1 MATAYESDLAQ
12 PTNSGPVGTAGTA
25 GTSDTA
31 HGTTQAVKERAGAI
45 WDDAKETARTKMNQ
59 QKDAAAEG
67 LGEVAGALRDA
78 ARRQSGDG
86 AGEPLARLTGSAA
99 DGLERLSSTLRNKD
113 VSAMLR
119 DMDNFARNQP
129 VAFFGLALAAGFL
142 AVRFLKAGND

>member
-1 MATAYESDLAQ
+1 MTRALLVLLLATAWGTTVPLAQ
-12 PTNSGPVGTAGTA
+12 N
-25 GTSDTA
+25 
-31 HGTTQAVKERAGAI
+31 
-45 WDDAKETARTKMNQ
+45 
-59 QKDAAAEG
+59 
-67 LGEVAGALRDA
+67 
-78 ARRQSGDG
+78 
-86 AGEPLARLTGSAA
+86 TGSAA